1 MHFVPRTKHGFSN
14 IRLYY
19 CRKILINMK
28 KFYIQLCLLMAFAL
42 FNLQS
47 FATEVYKYKTAGQG
61 PNMFKQYSMC
71 RNNSNDGF
79 VYAGTTKNSFNE
91 DIIHIVSTNNS
102 FATNWSF
109 GYSEVNGHTLNC
121 TKIAPR
127 GNSLGYWVSG
137 YFGEGTSS
145 SDPHYP
151 YIMKIRNNGNV
162 VLHSIGNF
170 QPGVFLDVEP
180 TRDGGCIAVGFES
193 STINETE
200 NNSGRR
206 GLIVKFDSS
215 LNIVWSREYTSVY
228 AQTNPYNQFFE
239 IAENVT
245 VINSAS
251 TGYKDEYFIMGSVS
265 GAGSSATVPYASYVY
280 LNNTGGANYAH
291 TCISYGNA
299 SDAVYDSTD
308 NSIYY
313 SAKKD
318 AGIADQY
325 GVFGKIDV
333 TTGNVIYQKNMEGA
347 SEYPFAHILYPY
359 KIVLENDYFW
369 LMGYV
374 KNYVYNHTSTQC
386 PNIMIPFIAKF
397 DKNTTTNVVFG
408 INHTDTIH
416 TRGYPTEESGFLYS
430 YDNTSI
436 TFSKYYTPVYFPEMG
451 CSYYDNSNT
460 FRLGMCGYYNNT
472 SPVIF
477 KLQLFSTEIG
487 QCDYLSRSVSIANE
501 TIFNIEIVLDPY
513 NYTAKTLTIH
523 KNTITLDDDGC

>member
-1 MHFVPRTKHGFSN
+1 
-14 IRLYY
+14 
-19 CRKILINMK
+19 
-28 KFYIQLCLLMAFAL
+28 
-42 FNLQS
+42 
-47 FATEVYKYKTAGQG
+47 
-61 PNMFKQYSMC
+61 MFKQYSMC

-127 GNSLGYWVSG
+127 GSSRGYWVSG

-162 VLHSIGNF
+162 VIHSIGNF

-318 AGIADQY
+318 AGIGDQY

-374 KNYVYNHTSTQC
+374 KNYVYNYTSTQC

-430 YDNTSI
+430 YDNASI

-451 CSYYDNSNT
+451 CRYFDNSNA

-477 KLQLFSTEIG
+477 KLQLFSTELG

-513 NYTAKTLTIH
+513 NYKAKTLTIH